1 MGFTD
6 FYEVIGYVASALV
19 AVSLMMTS
27 ILKLRLINLVGSTC
41 FTIYGLLIGAYPVA
55 VVNFLIVLINL
66 YYLYDAYHTREY
78 FKLLAVSPESEYLQY
93 FLRFYGEEIKR
104 FLPDF
109 SYRPGEGQMVFFVL
123 RNLVP
128 AGLFIAK
135 PSEAQSILIDLDFV
149 IPGYR
154 DFKIGRFVFEEK
166 AEVFRERG
174 IRKVYSRPGTKKHA
188 EYLRSMGFVPGES
201 IEGEPLYSLALSP
214 GA

>member
-1 MGFTD
+1 MGLPNL
-6 FYEVIGYVASALV
+6 YEVIGYAASVLV

-27 ILKLRLINLVGSTC
+27 ILKLRLINLVGSMC

-55 VVNFLIVLINL
+55 VVNLLIVLINL
-66 YYLYDAYHTREY
+66 YYLYDAYHAREY
-78 FKLLAVSPESEYLQY
+78 FKLLAVSPQSEYLQY
-93 FLRFYGEEIKR
+93 FLQFYDEEIKR

-109 SYRPGEGQMVFFVL
+109 SYHAAEGQVVFFVL

-128 AGLFIAK
+128 AGLFIAEPIK
-135 PSEAQSILIDLDFV
+135 EGSILIDLDFV

-166 AEVFRERG
+166 AEVFKERG

-188 EYLRSMGFVPGES
+188 EYLRSMGFVPGERM
-201 IEGEPLYSLALSP
+201 EGVPLYGLVL
-214 GA
+214 

>member
-1 MGFTD
+1 MSLPN

-19 AVSLMMTS
+19 AISLMMTS

-66 YYLYDAYHTREY
+66 YYLYEAYHTREY

-93 FLRFYGEEIKR
+93 FLRFYDEEIKR
-104 FLPDF
+104 FLPGF
-109 SYRPGEGQMVFFVL
+109 SYRPDAGQIVFFVL

-128 AGLFIAK
+128 AGLLIAR
-135 PSEAQSILIDLDFV
+135 PFEGDSILIDLDFV

-154 DFKIGRFVFEEK
+154 DFKVGRFVFEEK
-166 AEVFRERG
+166 AEVFKERG
-174 IRKVYSRPGTKKHA
+174 IRKVYSRPGTEKHA
-188 EYLRSMGFVPGES
+188 EYLRSMGFVPGEPA
-201 IEGEPLYSLALSP
+201 EGEPLYSLTLSP
-214 GA
+214 SA